1 MNEPSTERAA
11 RERQAYD
18 DGTVW
23 TENDRLHRRFGH
35 VFSGPNS
42 VRAEDL
48 FAARLAEWSR
58 GADVLDYG
66 CWQGHLAGRIVAL
79 GARSVTGID
88 ISGESIAVARQVHG
102 DRVDF
107 QVMNGAKMT
116 FPDATF
122 DLVVG
127 RAILHHLDF
136 EQAVC
141 EIHRVLRPG
150 GRALFVEPLLGN
162 PAARLFR
169 TLTPRARTR
178 DERPLSRAQ
187 ITGADRLFGGAEHGF
202 FGLVSVF
209 VGVASTRLASRP
221 DNWAMRAADRADRRI
236 AATPFRYWM
245 RQAVLAWRK
254 GA

>member
-1 MNEPSTERAA
+1 MNERGTERAA

-18 DGTVW
+18 EGTVW
-23 TENDRLHRRFGH
+23 TENDRLHQKFAH

-42 VRAEDL
+42 LRAEEL
-48 FAARLAEWSR
+48 FDERLAAWSR
-58 GADVLDYG
+58 NADVLDYG
-66 CWQGHLAGRIVAL
+66 CWQGQLAGRIAGL

-88 ISGESIAVARQVHG
+88 ISGESIAAARRDHG
-102 DRVDF
+102 EAIDF
-107 QVMNGAKMT
+107 QVMDGAQMT
-116 FPDATF
+116 LPDAAF

-136 EQAVC
+136 EKAIR

-169 TLTPRARTR
+169 TLTPKARTQ

-187 ITGADRLFGGAEHGF
+187 IAGADRLFGGAAHGF
-202 FGLVSVF
+202 FGFASVF
-209 VGVASTRLASRP
+209 VGVASTQLASRP
-221 DNWAMRAADRADRRI
+221 DNWAMRAADRADLRM
-236 AATPFRYWM
+236 AGGPFRYWM
-245 RQAVLAWRK
+245 RQAVLAWHK
-254 GA
+254 AA